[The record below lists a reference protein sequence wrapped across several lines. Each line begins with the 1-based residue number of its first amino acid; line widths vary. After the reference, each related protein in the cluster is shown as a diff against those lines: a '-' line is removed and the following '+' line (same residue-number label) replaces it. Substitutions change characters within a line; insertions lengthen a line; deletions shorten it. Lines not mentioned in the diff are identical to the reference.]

1 MKRTFMSLGAI
12 ALLSNSVEARLGKAA
27 DTGAAGDSAG
37 EAAQGAAAAAGGP
50 EDSAD
55 LKKTKVDIQ
64 KATEQKDSDFGKYLH
79 DLYNAAMTG
88 VDKID
93 DAKAKDI
100 CAGLLGGEK
109 AKDHFKEGEHDK
121 VKECTE
127 KEVKD
132 IVRIVNDE
140 IKKRKDLSKKVE
152 EANTKYAA
160 AADDAAKK
168 KVEKDVQ
175 KANLALAKN
184 QLAFLQ
190 SQIKKGEA
198 IKKQHQKEKDLNKVR
213 SQLASSMGTSS
224 SGSGFLGLSMMAW
237 VAIIIG
243 LAVVLIAVFMLCC
256 RGSKR
261 SSGAYESYDDES
273 TAIASGMRVNG
284 NSSYQSTSNA

>member
-27 DTGAAGDSAG
+27 DTGAAGESAG

-55 LKKTKVDIQ
+55 LKKTNEDIQ

-109 AKDHFKEGEHDK
+109 AKDHFKEGELDK

-132 IVRIVNDE
+132 IVRIVNEE
-140 IKKRKDLSKKVE
+140 IKKRTDLNKKVE

-175 KANLALAKN
+175 TANLALAKN